1 MSARFLPLT
10 FASIVL
16 AGCQSVSH
24 PPLQTV
30 EHVDLQR
37 FMGDWYVVANI
48 PTWIERD
55 AYNAVE
61 SYQLNPD
68 GTIATTF
75 TFRAGSFDGERKRYT
90 PTGYVLDKSSNAV
103 WGMQFIWPIKADYRI
118 VYLDKAYS
126 TTVIGRT
133 KRDYVWV
140 MAREPQIPK
149 ARLEMLLG
157 LLAEQGYDISLIQ
170 VVPQQWS
177 KK

>member
-1 MSARFLPLT
+1 MSIRFSPL
-10 FASIVL
+10 AL
-16 AGCQSVSH
+16 AGVLLASCQSVSH

-30 EHVDLQR
+30 DRVDLQR
-37 FMGDWYVVANI
+37 FMGDWYVIANI
-48 PTWIERD
+48 PTWIERG
-55 AYNAVE
+55 AHNAVE
-61 SYQLNPD
+61 SYRLNDD

-90 PTGYVLDKSSNAV
+90 PTGYVLDKSSNAI

-118 VYLDKAYS
+118 VYLDEAYT

-140 MAREPQIPK
+140 MARKPEIPETHMK
-149 ARLEMLLG
+149 KLLA
-157 LLAEQGYDISLIQ
+157 LLAEQGYDTSRIQ
-170 VVPQQWS
+170 MVPQQWP